1 MPSPSTVART
11 REERHHHLLRQ
22 RQPRGVIERDVPAVG
37 HDAVD
42 ELDLTGLEG
51 ESAIALV
58 QLLLD
63 RLRVLVDH
71 PVEHVVVVDRD
82 DAQAPAG
89 AAEVLAE
96 GVYAAR
102 KRAEQG
108 TGTGHEGPVDVVGE
122 QDEVRAGLQDRADP
136 LDRVLAQGDRARVA
150 GIDHEE
156 CLDLRIQQLLELGV
170 GELESVLLGGVHVDY
185 VEVIVLEVRHL
196 QVGGEDRNSAMVS
209 PALSRRLAFVDLT
222 M

>member
-89 AAEVLAE
+89 AAEVLAV
-96 GVYAAR
+96 GVDPDGVPGEFPHQ
-102 KRAEQG
+102 RAEARD
-108 TGTGHEGPVDVVGE
+108 ERAVDVVGQ
-122 QDEVRAGLQDRADP
+122 QDQVRPLLEHGAD
-136 LDRVLAQGDRARVA
+136 LFDGFVREGHRVRVA
-150 GIDHEE
+150 GVDDEE
-156 CLDLRIQQLLELGV
+156 RLHLGV
-170 GELESVLLGGVHVDY
+170 E
-185 VEVIVLEVRHL
+185 
-196 QVGGEDRNSAMVS
+196 
-209 PALSRRLAFVDLT
+209 
-222 M
+222 